1 MCPATRIIN
10 QYHERYSSAT
20 KYIKRVEALVHL
32 ALLKGLLLAYVYG
45 IKNIDFHGWLLPGA
59 FQIDVVP
66 GGW

>member
-1 MCPATRIIN
+1 
-10 QYHERYSSAT
+10 
-20 KYIKRVEALVHL
+20 L

-59 FQIDVVP
+59 FQIDVVH